1 MEGAA
6 ISIKYYYRVF
16 SVLDWANAL
25 IRLFIAV
32 EVEDANVLKRI
43 ITFRDQ
49 VVACARG
56 RGVKAVEDENIH
68 LTIRFIG
75 EVPEALL
82 PSIEKCLDLCASVKK
97 FKVIVKGV
105 GAFPSLSRPRVIWVG
120 VEEGADQ
127 FRQLRKI
134 LDNCLKD
141 IVSPDK
147 HEFTP
152 HITIARVK
160 GSIDRECL
168 ASLISENQD
177 LVFGEYTV
185 TTVKLKRSILRPQG
199 PLYID
204 LKSVKLGD

>member
-1 MEGAA
+1 M
-6 ISIKYYYRVF
+6 
-16 SVLDWANAL
+16 LDWAIKL

-32 EVEDANVLKRI
+32 EIEDANVLKRVI
-43 ITFRDQ
+43 SFRDQ
-49 VVACARG
+49 VIACG
-56 RGVKAVEDENIH
+56 RGGGIKAVEDENIH

-105 GAFPSLSRPRVIWVG
+105 GAFPNISRPRVIWVG
-120 VEEGADQ
+120 VEEGADK
-127 FRQLRKI
+127 FRQLRRI
-134 LDNCLKD
+134 LDECLKD
-141 IVSPDK
+141 IVRPDK

-152 HITIARVK
+152 HITVARIK
-160 GSIDRECL
+160 GGVDRECI

-177 LVFGEYTV
+177 QIFGEYTV